1 MPELHHAHYLLPA
14 AVVVIV
20 VVGMVY
26 AAIVHAAK
34 IAADNIVTEYAPTT
48 SAAGVG
54 GLFLTIF
61 QYFLCIMYTVG
72 NTASTW
78 LPVLAAV
85 LVVLRHW
92 QPSAA

>member
-48 SAAGVG
+48 SADRK
-54 GLFLTIF
+54 
-61 QYFLCIMYTVG
+61 
-72 NTASTW
+72 S
-78 LPVLAAV
+78 
-85 LVVLRHW
+85 VV
-92 QPSAA
+92 